1 MGVDLLVL
9 WLVDLDVHGTPL
21 DRWSVGLHARV
32 PLLEVELM
40 RDGCLKGG
48 LFWLFEVVGLTW
60 SHDVEYRG

>member
-1 MGVDLLVL
+1 MGVDLLDL
-9 WLVDLDVHGTPL
+9 GLVDLDVHGTPL
-21 DRWSVGLHARV
+21 DRWSVELHARV

-40 RDGCLKGG
+40 RDGCPLGG